1 MVRFEGHGYANGG
14 WVTRERH
21 EIEDAS
27 KKTLEPAHISYK
39 FLISQSA
46 KKDFW
51 GTNNSIIRVVS
62 ILIA

>member
-1 MVRFEGHGYANGG
+1 MFRFEGHGYANGG

-27 KKTLEPAHISYK
+27 KKTLEPHISYK
-39 FLISQSA
+39 FRISQSA

-51 GTNNSIIRVVS
+51 GTNNSIISVVS
-62 ILIA
+62 FFIA